1 MPRGMPDWA
10 EYSPQELIDKTL
22 DMAEVAARLGSP
34 CLYDRRGTVIFYD
47 DLNTGDSKWLKLIGG
62 NLRIQASA
70 KNAFLGGYSLSF
82 YDDATFNSPPGIQ
95 ISIPFITQTPI
106 GAEGGFCLTSA
117 NTLCHI
123 NFAIVYQGYLNEF
136 WFIYNSEK
144 KQVTIK
150 KDDGTFPVVANNVV
164 VPVGSNSWFTMKLV
178 VNPLT
183 GKYVRGR
190 FNSQIIDLSAYSCYK
205 VDSTDPEE
213 ITVGFALGATTTTA
227 VTNYLGFAIITQ
239 NE

>member
-1 MPRGMPDWA
+1 MPRGMPDWG

-22 DMAEVAARLGSP
+22 DMAELAARLGSP

-47 DLNTGDSKWLKLIGG
+47 DFNTGDSKWFKLIGG
-62 NLRIQASA
+62 NLRIQPSA

-82 YDDATFNSPPGIQ
+82 YDDASFDLFPEIL

-106 GAEGGFCLTSA
+106 GVEGAFCLTSDY
-117 NTLCHI
+117 TLCYI
-123 NFAIVYQGYLNEF
+123 IFTVVYQGYLNKF
-136 WFIYNSEK
+136 WFIYNRET

-164 VPVGSNSWFTMKLV
+164 VPVGPNSWFTMKLV

-205 VDSTDPEE
+205 EASTEPEK
-213 ITVGFALGATTTTA
+213 ITVGIALGTTTTTA